1 MITSKKLYKSI
12 EQWNSMQNTTH
23 THTDRLMSDAG
34 SSEWAVVLVRTVLA
48 EVISSTMSPAPSP
61 TERAVYW

>member
-1 MITSKKLYKSI
+1 MELYA
-12 EQWNSMQNTTH
+12 EYY

>member
-23 THTDRLMSDAG
+23 TDRLMSDAG
-34 SSEWAVVLVRTVLA
+34 SSKWAAVLVRTVLA
-48 EVISSTMSPAPSP
+48 EVISSTVSPAPSP

>member
-1 MITSKKLYKSI
+1 MELYA
-12 EQWNSMQNTTH
+12 EYYTH
-23 THTDRLMSDAG
+23 THSDAG
-34 SSEWAVVLVRTVLA
+34 SSEWAAVLVRTVLA